1 MNNKRMGKQA
11 ERIQRFVYKK
21 INKQLISVAGSV
33 LIVLGSYAIVP
44 VQVLATETATEEA
57 AQAQPNTAALPTVAS
72 SELASET
79 PPTTAN
85 QESAAQ
91 ETPPT
96 TTDDAKAQKETEP
109 KSADEA
115 EISEETD
122 QQADTAKT
130 RAQAQPLADTN
141 SEGWE
146 YENRGTYVE
155 ITNYTGDLV
164 DITVPAKID
173 GLPVKINLGTVLK
186 EKMANENE
194 AVTQTFKIESA
205 GEGET

>member
-1 MNNKRMGKQA
+1 MNNKRMGKNA

-44 VQVLATETATEEA
+44 VQVLATEIATEAETT
-57 AQAQPNTAALPTVAS
+57 QVQQSNTTLPTIAS
-72 SELASET
+72 SELSSET

-85 QESAAQ
+85 DEPAPQ
-91 ETPPT
+91 ETPPS
-96 TTDDAKAQKETEP
+96 TTDDAKAPKETEP
-109 KSADEA
+109 KSANE
-115 EISEETD
+115 EKKSEETD

-155 ITNYTGDLV
+155 ITD
-164 DITVPAKID
+164 
-173 GLPVKINLGTVLK
+173 
-186 EKMANENE
+186 
-194 AVTQTFKIESA
+194 
-205 GEGET
+205 